1 MAVPKKKK
9 SKSKTAI
16 RKNAW
21 KNLILKSARRAI
33 SLGRSIS
40 KGVGGKFIIDLKEKK
55 S

>member
-21 KNLILKSARRAI
+21 KKQILKKIKIAI
-33 SLGRSIS
+33 NLSKSL
-40 KGVGGKFIIDLKEKK
+40 EKK
-55 S
+55 KENNFLLED

>member
-21 KNLILKSARRAI
+21 KKSIVKTTKIAL
-33 SLGRSIS
+33 SLSRSL
-40 KGVGGKFIIDLKEKK
+40 LKEKNNK
-55 S
+55 FVLPPKFIK